1 MCLAALLAASERDDL
16 IRRVCLVYRRFDG
29 AILRFTSAPFILPPD
44 RRPDGPTHL
53 NEARDAVA
61 RDRRDA
67 TVAARSGGGRTGRAG
82 RAARSGGGAEADVDV
97 DAAHAVIEVVRDVQ
111 PPVRRP
117 DREPRRVV
125 EARGAADA
133 VRAARARTA
142 TVGRTLRVAGLHHTP
157 HHTTPNHTTHK
168 NRTRDAPREKGTA
181 VTAGRRDT
189 TRDVVVLVMWVS
201 APAAPRVVPRGTRHA
216 GRDAP
221 PGANDCHGGRARM
234 N

>member
-157 HHTTPNHTTHK
+157 HHTTPHIKTAPVTHRVRK
-168 NRTRDAPREKGTA
+168 ERRSRRGDATR
-181 VTAGRRDT
+181 
-189 TRDVVVLVMWVS
+189 
-201 APAAPRVVPRGTRHA
+201 RGTWW
-216 GRDAP
+216 
-221 PGANDCHGGRARM
+221 CW
-234 N
+234 